1 MYNVQCT
8 YSLIYNTPKVYIIIA
23 YLCCIYAGLPV
34 VLARQHV
41 VSEYHSQALPYPPPT
56 VCLLVPFFCLF
67 FWGGEG
73 GGVGKTQGRGWE
85 SVLLYTGNFKSL
97 LLLKHTLS

>member
-1 MYNVQCT
+1 M
-8 YSLIYNTPKVYIIIA
+8 
-23 YLCCIYAGLPV
+23 